1 MAEAPRLRT
10 TMEFVYGV
18 PRELAPGVVRLV
30 ANNPGP
36 FTFKGTN
43 TYLLGTGGEV
53 ALIDPGP
60 ADAVHLEA
68 ILTAVGSR
76 RLSHILITHT
86 HHDHVDGLEALVA
99 ATGAKTAGF
108 GRRAIAP
115 GRKVT
120 SPSGG
125 EHVDQDFA
133 PDVAL
138 AHGDRLEGDGWAVTA
153 LHTPGHAPDHLCFAL
168 EGPGAGALE
177 GAETDTGMLF
187 SGDHVMGWNT
197 SVVAPPEGRMADYLA
212 SLELLGERADRVY
225 FPGHGGRVAEPQR
238 LVKAFLLHRRMRE
251 QAILDCIRAGTNTVG
266 AIVPEIYRGLD
277 ARLVKA
283 ASLSVLA
290 HVEHLISRGL
300 VRADSPL
307 SADQPL
313 SS

>member
-1 MAEAPRLRT
+1 MAEAPQLRT
-10 TMEFVYGV
+10 AMEFAYGV

-43 TYLLGTGGEV
+43 TYLLGTGREV

-60 ADAVHLEA
+60 ADAAHLEA
-68 ILTAVGSR
+68 VLRAVGSR

-86 HHDHVDGLEALVA
+86 HRDHVDGLEALVA
-99 ATGAKTAGF
+99 ATGARTAGF

-115 GRKVT
+115 GRTVA
-120 SPSGG
+120 SPSGS

-168 EGPGAGALE
+168 EVPGERPAEGAGS
-177 GAETDTGMLF
+177 GTGLLF

-197 SVVAPPEGRMADYLA
+197 SVVAPPEGRMADYLS
-212 SLELLGERADRVY
+212 SLELMGERADRVY

-251 QAILDCIRAGTNTVG
+251 QAILDCIRAGTNTVS
-266 AIVPEIYRGLD
+266 AIVPAIYRDLD
-277 ARLVKA
+277 PRLVKA
-283 ASLSVLA
+283 ASLSVMA

>member
-1 MAEAPRLRT
+1 MADAPQFRT
-10 TMEFVYGV
+10 TMEFTYGA
-18 PRELAPGVVRLV
+18 PRELIPGVIRLV

-43 TYLLGTGGEV
+43 TYLVGAGSEL

-60 ADAVHLEA
+60 ADDAHLRA
-68 ILTAVGSR
+68 ILAAIGGR
-76 RLSHILITHT
+76 RLRHILITHT
-86 HHDHVDGLEALVA
+86 HRDHVDGLGPLVA

-108 GRRAIAP
+108 GRRAIAR
-115 GRKVT
+115 GQTVT
-120 SPSGG
+120 SPSGS

-133 PDVAL
+133 PDVTL
-138 AHGDRLEGDGWAVTA
+138 AHGARLEGDGWAVTA

-168 EGPGAGALE
+168 EGLGDGV
-177 GAETDTGMLF
+177 LF

-197 SVVAPPEGRMADYLA
+197 SVVAPPEGRMADYLR
-212 SLELLGERADRVY
+212 SLELLVERADRVY
-225 FPGHGGRVAEPQR
+225 FPGHGGRVEEPQR

-251 QAILDCIRAGTNTVG
+251 QAILDCIRSGTNTVT
-266 AIVPEIYRGLD
+266 AIVPVVYRGLD
-277 ARLVKA
+277 PKLTRA

-300 VRADSPL
+300 VRSDSPL

-313 SS
+313 SCV